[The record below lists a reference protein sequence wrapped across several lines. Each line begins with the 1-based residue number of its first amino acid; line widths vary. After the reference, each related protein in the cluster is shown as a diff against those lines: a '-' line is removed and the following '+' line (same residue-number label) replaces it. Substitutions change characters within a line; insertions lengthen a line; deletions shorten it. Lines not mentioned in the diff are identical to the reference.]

1 MQPVLYLDR
10 IEQAETLLKPRRVA
24 LLRLLAEPRSC
35 TELATEL
42 GETPQKVYY
51 HVKKLESAG
60 LVDRVDE
67 RRVRGIVEGIY
78 QARARSYWLSPDLVG
93 RVGGR
98 RRAAEELSLGFLLDL
113 AEELQSEVAELAVS
127 DREVPSLG
135 LSGEVRLKPERR
147 EAFLQELRTT
157 FEELL
162 RRHGGDDGQAFR
174 IALACYPKGEFQ

>member
-1 MQPVLYLDR
+1 MLPVLYLDR
-10 IEQAETLLKPRRVA
+10 IDQAQTLLKPSRVA

-67 RRVRGIVEGIY
+67 RRVRGIMEGVY
-78 QARARSYWLSPDLVG
+78 RARARSYWLSPGLVG

-98 RRAAEELSLGFLLDL
+98 QSAADELSLGFLLDV
-113 AEELQSEVAELAVS
+113 AEELQSDVAALAVS

-135 LSGEVRLKPERR
+135 LSGEVRLRPESR
-147 EAFLQELRTT
+147 EAFLQELRAT

-162 RRHGGDDGQAFR
+162 RRHGGSDGQAFR
-174 IALACYPKGEFQ
+174 IALACYPKGDLQ